1 MFFAHKLDSV
11 SRLGGGPGDL
21 IIVLLSLLAAT
32 GVVVYVGWTLG
43 EDAVVPTSGYVAHT
57 SQRATKKGGT
67 RGIEGFANAGKSAL
81 GSVNT
86 DRPVCLSNHLQ
97 YLCEAV
103 LLGSPP
109 RELME

>member
-1 MFFAHKLDSV
+1 V
-11 SRLGGGPGDL
+11 SPGRAVHGL

-43 EDAVVPTSGYVAHT
+43 EEDV
-57 SQRATKKGGT
+57 R
-67 RGIEGFANAGKSAL
+67 IEGFTNAGNSAL

-97 YLCEAV
+97 YLCEVV

>member
-1 MFFAHKLDSV
+1 M
-11 SRLGGGPGDL
+11 DL

-57 SQRATKKGGT
+57 SEGHQKGGT

-81 GSVNT
+81 DSVNT
-86 DRPVCLSNHLQ
+86 DRPGCLSNHLQ

>member
-11 SRLGGGPGDL
+11 SRLGGRSMDL

-32 GVVVYVGWTLG
+32 GSCLCRLDPWRRCRSANFGLCRTYFTEGN
-43 EDAVVPTSGYVAHT
+43 
-57 SQRATKKGGT
+57 QKGGT

-97 YLCEAV
+97 YLCEVV